1 METSGGGLLSSP
13 ADLFTRGIGQ
23 ESTGAPAHRQSP
35 WPIGPSPRTTDPQP
49 GGDGADSAGGG
60 PSTAAVSGVPAATFS
75 PRLGEGQFNASRP
88 ATFYP
93 ADTATSPPRLHPNTD
108 YRPTSG
114 KQDHFASVDDSLY
127 HQYIYNFIHHQK
139 IDPQVPRRCHPIDRP
154 IHRRLS
160 MTTKSIETKLKARL

>member
-1 METSGGGLLSSP
+1 MFTKISKLVVRVIFFKIIAHPTDIKKMIDMETSGGGLLSSP

-114 KQDHFASVDDSLY
+114 KQDHFASVDDSPLS
-127 HQYIYNFIHHQK
+127 
-139 IDPQVPRRCHPIDRP
+139 P

-160 MTTKSIETKLKARL
+160 MTTKV